1 MIIGGMNM
9 QRLFLAIVLIAG
21 TWLAAFTSPVQAAPC
36 LLVTLTG
43 TMSGPVLLNGVAGAG
58 TLVRYGGDSSECN
71 AVKLQFDAG
80 RGTAL
85 RLSQVDLDV
94 GQLDAIFF
102 THMHSDHTDL
112 CRSHAGALELE
123 LRGAK
128 ARRGLQRGCAIT
140 SRLHHELP
148 QSCRPHRGCLHSVR

>member
-1 MIIGGMNM
+1 MRRLLVVAALAGG
-9 QRLFLAIVLIAG
+9 I
-21 TWLAAFTSPVQAAPC
+21 WLAAAPSSAQAAPC

-58 TLVRYGGDSSECN
+58 TLVRYGDDSNDCS

-85 RLSQVDLDV
+85 RLSQVNLDV

-102 THMHSDHTDL
+102 THMHSDHAEGFADL
-112 CRSHAGALELE
+112 IQ
-123 LRGAK
+123 
-128 ARRGLQRGCAIT
+128 ARWNWD
-140 SRLHHELP
+140 S
-148 QSCRPHRGCLHSVR
+148 